1 MNFIFK
7 KLSIILILIYLIKC
21 SCRFFKKHINLIM
34 PKVSPSDSRRCDK
47 DVEKGNVDA
56 KEKVIAKREEIE
68 LKVIKIC
75 LKKFT

>member
-1 MNFIFK
+1 
-7 KLSIILILIYLIKC
+7 
-21 SCRFFKKHINLIM
+21 M